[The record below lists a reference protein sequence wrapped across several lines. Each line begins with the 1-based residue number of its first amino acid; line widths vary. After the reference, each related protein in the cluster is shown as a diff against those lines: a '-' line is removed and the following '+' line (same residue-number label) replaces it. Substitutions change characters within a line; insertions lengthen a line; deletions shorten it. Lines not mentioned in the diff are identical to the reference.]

1 MYLHD
6 DFPSPSNTPTS
17 PLPRPF
23 LVTSLLGLVWG
34 VAHVALKAPTLHQS
48 SVGLPLS
55 VAWAITLAAAWRS
68 RDRPWLAPLAALLGI
83 VSCYWL
89 AIMHVGVEIPG
100 TFSYWPQVAGTPR
113 LLWDMAYAVLL
124 CIGIALGLANIWTVR
139 ALLHRPVAFSV
150 IVTIILLTAS
160 AVAIVIDPAAVGHRH
175 ERAPRV
181 TLFALIPAAVI
192 LAPAG
197 PWPARRTP
205 CRDGRGT

>member
-55 VAWAITLAAAWRS
+55 VAWVITLAAAWRS

-124 CIGIALGLANIWTVR
+124 CIGIVLGLANIWTVR
-139 ALLHRPVAFSV
+139 ALLHRPVAFGA
-150 IVTIILLTAS
+150 IVSIALLAAGAA
-160 AVAIVIDPAAVGHRH
+160 AVAADSAAVGHRR
-175 ERAPRV
+175 ERTPRV
-181 TLFALIPAAVI
+181 ALFAVIPAAI
-192 LAPAG
+192 MLAPG
-197 PWPARRTP
+197 RRRNIRRISTI
-205 CRDGRGT
+205 REHK